1 MQLQI
6 APNDNVFRINS
17 PEIRSL
23 FLTKR
28 QFLFVPF
35 GPRNPKI
42 KKERKRRFVHVM
54 AAFVCWRKNKV
65 GNSEDHLAGIGL

>member
-42 KKERKRRFVHVM
+42 QKRKRKKKKICPRDGSLCVLEKEHS
-54 AAFVCWRKNKV
+54 
-65 GNSEDHLAGIGL
+65 GQQ